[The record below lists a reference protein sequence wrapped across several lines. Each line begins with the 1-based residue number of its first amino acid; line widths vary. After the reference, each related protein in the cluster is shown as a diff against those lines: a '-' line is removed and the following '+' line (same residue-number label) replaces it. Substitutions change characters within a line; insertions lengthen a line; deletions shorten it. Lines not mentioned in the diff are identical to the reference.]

1 MYNFIKGTNQK
12 RYRFNTKNYI
22 SNSKPVQQERVPAP
36 APAPAPAPKPVNRG
50 IQSSLV
56 TIKGASNTQ
65 KKVESVVAA
74 AVAAA
79 VNRGTSSSLVRI
91 K

>member
-36 APAPAPAPKPVNRG
+36 APKPVNRG
-50 IQSSLV
+50 VQSSLV

-65 KKVESVVAA
+65 KKVESA
-74 AVAAA
+74 AAA